1 MSLDTLA
8 KADIFFFVTTIA
20 VVVVTLGFA
29 ALAYYGVRTLE
40 QARRA
45 LKEVEEHIGD
55 TTDDVKDILFDIRE
69 SRAYQFLFRRRRKI
83 K

>member
-1 MSLDTLA
+1 VSLDTLA

-20 VVVVTLGFA
+20 VVLVALGFVT
-29 ALAYYGVRTLE
+29 LAYYGVRTLE

-69 SRAYQFLFRRRRKI
+69 SAAYRFLFKKKRRLK
-83 K
+83 